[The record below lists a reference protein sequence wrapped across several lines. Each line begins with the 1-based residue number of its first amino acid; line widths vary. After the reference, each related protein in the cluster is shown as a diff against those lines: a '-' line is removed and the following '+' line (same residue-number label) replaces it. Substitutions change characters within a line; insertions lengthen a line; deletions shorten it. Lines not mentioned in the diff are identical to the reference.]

1 MKLRVSNLREHGTV
15 DTVSTQNTSTFA
27 AAHDSRKVVWGLT
40 LLLVIVGALLVYK
53 GTAALAVIAKVQNT
67 GAFQPRANV
76 VPLPGNLAQVN
87 VVARSMNYF
96 LAIWPALLFGILIS
110 GAVRVLNPPRWLGQ
124 ALGRGRIRPHLV
136 AGLAGAPLMLCSCC
150 AAPVFSGMY
159 ERSSRLGPSLAV
171 MLAAPSLNPAAL
183 ILTFM
188 LFDHRIALTRLAVA
202 VVAVFLTGIL
212 IDRLFTVK
220 PIDCPTSDEE
230 STRPV
235 LTRFLRSCLQ
245 VAVRTVPLILI
256 GVVVSMAIA
265 LWLPV
270 GTFASTNGRIVA
282 IVLVALIAV
291 PLAMPTFFEIPLAL
305 ILLSAGAPIGAVV
318 AMLIAGPAV
327 NLPSLFT
334 IARSTNW
341 KVAGSVALSIFVLAV
356 AGGLLVSL
364 F

>member
-1 MKLRVSNLREHGTV
+1 V
-15 DTVSTQNTSTFA
+15 DPVSTQNTSTFA
-27 AAHDSRKVVWGLT
+27 AANDSRKVVWGLT

-53 GTAALAVIAKVQNT
+53 GTAALAVIGKVQST
-67 GAFQPRANV
+67 RAFQPRANV
-76 VPLPGNLAQVN
+76 VPMPGNAAQVN

-96 LAIWPALLFGILIS
+96 LVIWPALLFGILIS
-110 GAVRVLNPPRWLGQ
+110 GAVRVLVPPRWLGR
-124 ALGRGRIRPHLV
+124 ALGSGRVRSQLV

-150 AAPVFSGMY
+150 AAPVFSGLY

-188 LFDHRIALTRLAVA
+188 LFEHRIAFTRLAIA
-202 VVAVFLTGIL
+202 GVAVFLTGIL
-212 IDRLFTVK
+212 IDKLFSLRPV
-220 PIDCPTSDEE
+220 DCPTSDDE
-230 STRPV
+230 SGRPV
-235 LTRFLRSCLQ
+235 LTTFLRSCLQ
-245 VAVRTVPLILI
+245 MAVRTLPLIAVGVLI
-256 GVVVSMAIA
+256 SMAVA

-270 GTFASTNGRIVA
+270 GALASTGGQTVA
-282 IVLVALIAV
+282 IVVVALIAV

-305 ILLSAGAPIGAVV
+305 ILLSAGAPAGAAV
-318 AMLIAGPAV
+318 AMMIAGPAV

-341 KVAGSVALSIFVLAV
+341 KVAGSVAFTIFVLAV
-356 AGGLLVSL
+356 TGGLLVSL